1 MVKPPPKPDT
11 NKKVNTIQ
19 QIDLGDP
26 EYNSDGQGHLP
37 KGPDWVRQP
46 EEPYLHSLTT
56 IFNHGN
62 LLGKFHSHH
71 DLSQHPTFNTDI
83 PTTGHQVNFINALPT
98 GYAVFM
104 RVEYTS
110 TSEQDP
116 AFRMAYVF
124 GHPSGGTFDSMRSFS
139 RHVLGILQDS
149 VGVCNCRL
157 CSGVGGGD
165 AVQGRGLLPSAAPA
179 AFGSA

>member
-11 NKKVNTIQ
+11 SKKVNTIQ

-62 LLGKFHSHH
+62 LL
-71 DLSQHPTFNTDI
+71 
-83 PTTGHQVNFINALPT
+83 GHQVNFINALPT

>member
-11 NKKVNTIQ
+11 NKNVNTIK
-19 QIDLGDP
+19 QIDLSDP
-26 EYNSDGQGHLP
+26 QYNSDGQYHHP

-62 LLGKFHSHH
+62 LLG
-71 DLSQHPTFNTDI
+71 
-83 PTTGHQVNFINALPT
+83 HQANFINALPT
-98 GYAVFM
+98 GYTVFM

-110 TSEQDP
+110 TSEQEP

-139 RHVLGILQDS
+139 RHVLGVIQGN
-149 VGVCNCRL
+149 VGDCNCRL
-157 CSGVGGGD
+157 CSGIGGGG
-165 AVQGRGLLPSAAPA
+165 AVQSQDLLASAAPA
-179 AFGSA
+179 ASGSA

>member
-1 MVKPPPKPDT
+1 MTPPPKPDT
-11 NKKVNTIQ
+11 NQKVNTIQ
-19 QIDLGDP
+19 QIDLSDP
-26 EYNSDGQGHLP
+26 KYNSDGQGHHP

-62 LLGKFHSHH
+62 LLG
-71 DLSQHPTFNTDI
+71 
-83 PTTGHQVNFINALPT
+83 HQVNIINALPT

-139 RHVLGILQDS
+139 RHVLGILQDN

-157 CSGVGGGD
+157 CSGIGGGG
-165 AVQGRGLLPSAAPA
+165 AVQGRGLSPSAAPA

>member
-1 MVKPPPKPDT
+1 MVKSPPKPDT

-19 QIDLGDP
+19 QIDLSDP
-26 EYNSDGQGHLP
+26 KYNSDGQGHHP

-62 LLGKFHSHH
+62 LLG
-71 DLSQHPTFNTDI
+71 
-83 PTTGHQVNFINALPT
+83 HQVNFINTLPT
-98 GYAVFM
+98 GYTVFM

-124 GHPSGGTFDSMRSFS
+124 GHPSGGAFDSMRSFS

-157 CSGVGGGD
+157 CSGVGGGG
-165 AVQGRGLLPSAAPA
+165 AVQG
-179 AFGSA
+179 

>member
-11 NKKVNTIQ
+11 SKKVNTIQ

-26 EYNSDGQGHLP
+26 EYNSDGQGRQSQ
-37 KGPDWVRQP
+37 GPDWVRQP

-62 LLGKFHSHH
+62 LLG
-71 DLSQHPTFNTDI
+71 HP
-83 PTTGHQVNFINALPT
+83 VNIINALPT

-139 RHVLGILQDS
+139 RHVLGILQDN

-157 CSGVGGGD
+157 CSGIGGGG

>member
-11 NKKVNTIQ
+11 SKRSTPSNKSTSVTPNTTAMVKATNPKVQT
-19 QIDLGDP
+19 GCA
-26 EYNSDGQGHLP
+26 SP
-37 KGPDWVRQP
+37 KNHTSTP
-46 EEPYLHSLTT
+46 LTT

-62 LLGKFHSHH
+62 LLG
-71 DLSQHPTFNTDI
+71 HP
-83 PTTGHQVNFINALPT
+83 VNFINALPA

-110 TSEQDP
+110 TSEEEP

-139 RHVLGILQDS
+139 RHVLGIIQGN

-157 CSGVGGGD
+157 CSGIGGGG
-165 AVQGRGLLPSAAPA
+165 AVQG
-179 AFGSA
+179 